1 MPAAAF
7 VASSVMPPSGTSIYA
22 LALLR
27 QASYTSVTSVA
38 LLLYDYS
45 LTVYAEP
52 SLIWSAPW
60 SLGKALFLLTRYL
73 PFLDGSLSLY
83 RDFGPKT
90 QRCSLNDNIIGW
102 SLILGTAIA
111 ELIMV
116 LRVWALWTRS
126 RWVGVGLALLSAAAI
141 VGTGIVYIKFSQQRS
156 FPAGDIPNQFGCRPL
171 DGSNTERVIFIIV
184 TVFEILML
192 ILTVTRVLLDQ
203 TLRASS
209 VIRGAYRD
217 GVMYYALLA
226 ISSTVNAVMIS
237 KTQSPIATMLVLPQR
252 ILHSVLSAR
261 IILRV
266 RGDALNR
273 KAMLVESM
281 PISDSVFAG
290 SCVIIQASQGRT
302 AEWFGD
308 PYSRFGEL
316 VE

>member
-1 MPAAAF
+1 MA
-7 VASSVMPPSGTSIYA
+7 PSGTSVHP
-22 LALLR
+22 LVLLR

-45 LTVYAEP
+45 LTVDAEP
-52 SLIWSAPW
+52 TLIWSAPW

-73 PFLDGSLSLY
+73 PFLDSSLSLY

-90 QRCSLNDNIIGW
+90 QRCSLHDSIIGW
-102 SLILGTAIA
+102 SLILGTTIA

-126 RWVGVGLALLSAAAI
+126 RWVGVGLALLSAATL
-141 VGTGIVYIKFSQQRS
+141 VGAGIAYIKFSQQRTCEHEPTS
-156 FPAGDIPNQFGCRPL
+156 IPAIDTFNQFGCRPL

-192 ILTVTRVLLDQ
+192 ILTVTRVLLDDQ

-209 VIRGAYRD
+209 VIR

-252 ILHSVLSAR
+252 ILHSILSAR

-273 KAMLVESM
+273 KAMFVESM

-290 SCVIIQASQGRT
+290 SCVIIQASQDRT

-308 PYSRFGEL
+308 PYSRFDEL
-316 VE
+316 